1 MKRVSKKR
9 LLEKMNE
16 IAQEHNVILTLSNE
30 RYYLDRYKEW
40 GYNPKY
46 CILISHKLQKNCFK
60 MFCYGTTLK
69 ELYDKLCI
77 TKKYE
82 DILFYS
88 ETI

>member
-16 IAQEHNVILTLSNE
+16 VAQEHNVILTLSDE

-46 CILISHKLQKNCFK
+46 CVLISYNNYHFK
-60 MFCYGTTLK
+60 MLCHSDTLK
-69 ELYDKLCI
+69 ELYNRLCMI
-77 TKKYE
+77 EKDD
-82 DILFYS
+82 DIFFYS